1 MRPLPPLHELA
12 EFLAER
18 HPLPEGFL
26 PLVNLDPSDPD
37 APTALRAI
45 LATTKQARL
54 RLRQV
59 NRSLGNPEAAGT
71 DTDAGLSHYGFRRV
85 HSAGLIAVLVSGLDQ
100 GTNVLDSL
108 QFWRR
113 QICVAFCTALLVPD
127 GAPENP
133 LSAAT
138 GLLHE
143 VGFLLLDI
151 ERSDLTALL
160 PTIGQRRGGL
170 DADAER
176 AVLGYALHELT
187 AVILG
192 RWGVPAPVVTAV
204 LERERGPLD
213 RGRLGTALWTAVEG
227 ANTLGFGGAFYP
239 QRRDLDPRLGRAIE
253 RFYGSTAEVTR
264 RVDRVLAGVLL
275 DDGPEGPG
283 SAA

>member
-1 MRPLPPLHELA
+1 MRPLPSLHEMA
-12 EFLAER
+12 GFLAER

-45 LATTKQARL
+45 LSTTKQARL

-59 NRSLGNPEAAGT
+59 NRTLGNPEGIGV
-71 DTDAGLSHYGFRRV
+71 DTGAGLQHYGYRRV
-85 HSAGLIAVLVSGLDQ
+85 HSAGLIAILVSGLDH
-100 GTNVLDSL
+100 GTNVLDSV

-113 QICVAFCTALLVPD
+113 QICVAFGTALLIPD
-127 GAPENP
+127 DAPENP
-133 LSAAT
+133 YSAAT

-143 VGFLLLDI
+143 IGFLLLDI

-160 PTIGQRRGGL
+160 PTVGRRRGGL

-192 RWGVPAPVVTAV
+192 RWGLPAPIVTAV
-204 LERERGPLD
+204 LERERGPLE
-213 RGRLGTALWTAVEG
+213 RGRLGAALWIAVEG

-239 QRRDLDPRLGRAIE
+239 QRRDLDPRLARAIE
-253 RFYGSTAEVTR
+253 RFYGSTGEVAR
-264 RVDRVLAGVLL
+264 RVDGVLAGVLL
-275 DDGPEGPG
+275 DDGPVGPG